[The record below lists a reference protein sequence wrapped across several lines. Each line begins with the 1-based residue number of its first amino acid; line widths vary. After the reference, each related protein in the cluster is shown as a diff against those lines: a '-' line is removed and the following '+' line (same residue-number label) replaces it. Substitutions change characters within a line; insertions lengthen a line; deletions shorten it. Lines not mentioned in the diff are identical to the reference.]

1 MAFQVGACK
10 KVLDTDSV
18 VDYTHSAEVTAWTPI
33 FKEGVGVLIPQAT
46 YAANVKGGYYVRGV
60 FSFIVAN
67 STAVVVGSKLYYNST
82 DKVVQLTIPT
92 AGFLLGVARTAGT
105 GNATGTVTVEVAIN
119 EFADESG
126 VSPAPV
132 FQPFG
137 MTAIDCT
144 ADVTLT
150 IAQLLAGSLAI
161 DAGGSA
167 RNVTTPTAAAI
178 VAALPHV
185 PAGSACELVIKN
197 TSDGDTETLTIV
209 GGTGVTVVGTATVAR
224 NNTKVF
230 KVKVV
235 TKTAESEAVHL
246 ISIGTLIH

>member
-1 MAFQVGACK
+1 MAFQVGACA

-18 VDYTHSAEVTAWTPI
+18 VDYTHSAAVTAWTPI
-33 FKEGVGVLIPQAT
+33 FKEGVGVLIPQAS
-46 YAANVKGGYYVRGV
+46 YAASVKGSYYVRGV

-67 STAVVVGSKLYYNST
+67 AVAVVVGSKLYYDST
-82 DKVVQLTIPT
+82 NKVVQLTIPT

-105 GNATGTVTVEVAIN
+105 GNSSGTVTVEVAIN

-137 MTAIDCT
+137 MTAITCT
-144 ADVTLT
+144 DDVTLT

-167 RNVTTPTAAAI
+167 RNVTTPTAADI

-197 TSDGDTETLTIV
+197 TSDANETLTIV
-209 GGTGVTVVGTATVAR
+209 GGSGVTVVGTATVAQ

-246 ISIGTLIH
+246 ISVGTLIH